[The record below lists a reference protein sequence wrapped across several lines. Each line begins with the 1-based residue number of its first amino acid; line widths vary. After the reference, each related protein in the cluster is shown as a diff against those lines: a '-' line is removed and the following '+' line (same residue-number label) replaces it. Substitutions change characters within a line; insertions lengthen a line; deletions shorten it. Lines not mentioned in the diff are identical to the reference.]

1 VFAVVMMAASL
12 SIIVFYVAS
21 GWVLPTVVGLIM
33 AAAGAYVVTRRGGHA
48 DQAPVHPSAAKRM
61 IHRFSVC
68 SSDPIN
74 AINEPADYTSVI
86 RPSFSR
92 HSPVIQEPA
101 LRRCAHMPCR

>member
-1 VFAVVMMAASL
+1 MVLAVVMMAASL

-33 AAAGAYVVTRRGGHA
+33 AAAGAYVVRGGHA

-68 SSDPIN
+68 SLDPIT

-86 RPSFSR
+86 RPSFAG
-92 HSPVIQEPA
+92 HSGA
-101 LRRCAHMPCR
+101 GTSAMRS